1 MSSFEELLV
10 RDGKLIYKT
19 KGVSMRPLLH
29 QNRDLVIIEVP
40 KGRLKVNDVAF
51 YKRGMD
57 YVLHRVIKV
66 NKDSYVIRGDNT
78 YRIEIVPDSAILGVL
93 TSFVHK
99 GKLVS
104 IKNPLYQCYVR
115 IWNYLYPLRYFLVRC
130 RRIPGYAK
138 RRVLKKRDTTK

>member
-10 RDGKLIYKT
+10 HDGKLVYKT

-78 YRIEIVPDSAILGVL
+78 YRIEIVPDSTILGVL
-93 TSFVHK
+93 TSFVRK
-99 GKLVS
+99 GKHVS

-130 RRIPGYAK
+130 RRILSNVK
-138 RRVLKKRDTTK
+138 RRIIKRRNTIK